1 MSSKRKKPKP
11 PKPLLPR
18 PADPPSRDPAGA
30 RSLPRAPAVL
40 LEDHSS
46 TAKIICIFGRRGTGK
61 TYLAHKLI
69 SGKRR
74 VLVFDPLGQ
83 FKGEREFR
91 TIPELARHC
100 LENRLR
106 EDKVKPFAL
115 IYRPRQ
121 ARAEFPFIA
130 RVACEVGAL
139 CLLAEEI
146 SWAISPARMDPAIEN
161 LIRYGRH
168 QDVELIGISR
178 RPAEVNRDLTANAN
192 EIYIFRTHEP
202 RDIAYF
208 REILGS
214 SVADSLPALAK
225 FTPYVWSDD
234 VQGKP

>member
-1 MSSKRKKPKP
+1 M
-11 PKPLLPR
+11 
-18 PADPPSRDPAGA
+18 
-30 RSLPRAPAVL
+30 L

-61 TYLAHKLI
+61 TTLAHKLI
-69 SGKRR
+69 AGKRR
-74 VLVFDPLGQ
+74 ILVFDPLGQ
-83 FKGEREFR
+83 FKGEKEFR
-91 TIPELARHC
+91 TIKELALYC
-100 LENRLR
+100 LDSGLR
-106 EDKVKPFAL
+106 EKGKPFAL
-115 IYRPRQ
+115 VYRPIR

-130 RVACEVGAL
+130 RIACEIGAL
-139 CLLAEEI
+139 TLLAEEI
-146 SWAISPARMDPAIEN
+146 SWAISPAKMDAGVEN

-214 SVADSLPALAK
+214 SVADSLPSLAK
-225 FTPYVWSDD
+225 FTPFVWSDD
-234 VQGKP
+234 VQEKPHISHGKVE